1 LNQPPTAREHRLRT
15 QAHFAIDFVALDRA
29 NLSGMV
35 PRFSAGAARVSQ
47 RPLHRAVFSLIVGC
61 LAFASAGC
69 SYLYP
74 TPTSVPPTEQQLAAY
89 AEQEAA
95 IRGETSFPNEK
106 PQVHCDQLAT
116 ATPGVEELRIT
127 DGAIES
133 RQWTLIA
140 NGTALRWAFVRA
152 KDGAPDGWAPKP
164 GIAKLDFQPPL
175 KPDFAAGSSL
185 FLAYAPLQSQ
195 SLEDSQKSA
204 TLKQVFGAA
213 QGGFTWRRQKYSYTL
228 TSGLPC
234 FPLLQ

>member
-1 LNQPPTAREHRLRT
+1 MNPPRTPREHRLRI
-15 QAHFAIDFVALDRA
+15 QARFAIDFVAPDRA
-29 NLSGMV
+29 NLSGMIS
-35 PRFSAGAARVSQ
+35 RFSAGAARVSQ
-47 RPLHRAVFSLIVGC
+47 RPLHGCVLSLIVGC
-61 LAFASAGC
+61 LTFAPAGC
-69 SYLYP
+69 SYLHP
-74 TPTSVPPTEQQLAAY
+74 TPTPAPPTQQQLAAY
-89 AEQEAA
+89 AEQETA
-95 IRGETSFPNEK
+95 IRGEASFPNEA
-106 PQVHCDQLAT
+106 PQVHCDQLAA

-127 DGAIES
+127 HGSIES

-140 NGTALRWAFVRA
+140 NGTELRWAFLRA

-164 GIAKLDFQPPL
+164 GVAKLDFQPPL
-175 KPDFAAGSSL
+175 KPALAAGSSL

-213 QGGFTWRRQKYSYTL
+213 QGGFTWRGQKYGYTL